1 MELKVIED
9 LLEKYLEGETSVKE
23 EEQLKEYFTSGEV
36 APHLEA
42 YRPMFGYFAQAK
54 TQRFSGKVTYSSGR
68 RKVYSWVAV
77 AASILILLGVVTQQ
91 DNPSHEFGTYEDP
104 ELALQETKEALK
116 MISRY
121 MNTGTEELAYIEE
134 FNSAKNKI
142 VKNP

>member
-23 EEQLKEYFTSGEV
+23 EEQLKAFFTSEKVPG
-36 APHLEA
+36 HLEV
-42 YRPMFGYFAQAK
+42 YRPMFGYFVQSK
-54 TQRFSGKVTYSSGR
+54 TQRFSGKITYSSGR
-68 RKVYSWVAV
+68 RRVYSWVAV

-91 DNPSHEFGTYEDP
+91 DSSSHEFGTYEDP
-104 ELALQETKEALK
+104 EVALQETKEALK

-121 MNTGTEELAYIEE
+121 MNTGAKDLAYIEE